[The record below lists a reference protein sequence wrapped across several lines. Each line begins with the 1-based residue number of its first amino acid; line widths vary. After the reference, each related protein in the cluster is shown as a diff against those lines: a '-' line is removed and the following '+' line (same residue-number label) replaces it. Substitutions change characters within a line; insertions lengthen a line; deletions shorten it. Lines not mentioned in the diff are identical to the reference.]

1 MKKRKGPKFKLSLD
15 TSAVNSDPKN
25 LLAQSFS
32 ATTSTYKKKN
42 ERNSISID
50 QKGNIE
56 ITDNDNEGKK
66 ISTPK
71 GGRKVNPE
79 NLTYGKELGRGASSY
94 VQLVEEKMD
103 DGTKRK
109 LALKV
114 LNIFDK
120 NMRTQLTDE
129 LNSLFA
135 QDCDALVRFYGAFY
149 KEGKISVA
157 LEYMDRGSL
166 DGVLK
171 RAPNGKI
178 PEKVLAAI
186 TFQCLWGLAYLK
198 HEHRLHRDIKPQ
210 NVLLNKRGTVKL
222 TDFGISKELENS
234 IGKAMT
240 IVGTFKYMSPERIL
254 GRDYSYGGDI
264 WSLGL
269 MIIECATGKYPF
281 AEANS
286 MIEMAQTV
294 TEAEPPGLTPK
305 DDFSVEFHEFVER
318 CMHKNPDRRETV
330 FELLGYRWLK
340 KNGANSMAKCQ
351 AIVKRFF
358 QEEKERSRKLR
369 SESSEYSSGG
379 GTPIN
384 SGNTLKSSLSSDM
397 NNKLKISEVQQMND
411 KKDEVV
417 DKKLLSKK

>member
-1 MKKRKGPKFKLSLD
+1 MRKSKFKGKGLSLD

-25 LLAQSFS
+25 MLAQSFS
-32 ATTSTYKKKN
+32 ATTSTYKKKDG
-42 ERNSISID
+42 RNSITID
-50 QKGNIE
+50 REGNIE
-56 ITDNDNEGKK
+56 ITDDHGEGKK

-71 GGRKVNPE
+71 GARKVNPD

-94 VQLVEEKMD
+94 VQLVEEKMEN
-103 DGTKRK
+103 GTKRR

-210 NVLLNKRGTVKL
+210 NVLLNKRGSVKL

-294 TEAEPPGLTPK
+294 TEADPPGLTPK
-305 DDFSVEFHEFVER
+305 DDFTVEFHEFVDR

-358 QEEKERSRKLR
+358 QEEKERIRKLR
-369 SESSEYSSGG
+369 SESSDYSSGG
-379 GTPIN
+379 GTPISN
-384 SGNTLKSSLSSDM
+384 HTPKSSLVSDM
-397 NNKLKISEVQQMND
+397 STLKLAEDGGAGKRND
-411 KKDEVV
+411 DEV
-417 DKKLLSKK
+417 DEKLLSKK

>member
-1 MKKRKGPKFKLSLD
+1 MRKSKFKGKGLSLD

-25 LLAQSFS
+25 MLAQSFS
-32 ATTSTYKKKN
+32 ATTSTYKKKDG
-42 ERNSISID
+42 RNSITID
-50 QKGNIE
+50 REGNIE
-56 ITDNDNEGKK
+56 ITDDHGEGKK

-71 GGRKVNPE
+71 GARKVNPD

-94 VQLVEEKMD
+94 VQLVEEKLE
-103 DGTKRK
+103 DGTKRR

-210 NVLLNKRGTVKL
+210 NVLLNKRGSVKL

-294 TEAEPPGLTPK
+294 TEADPPGLTPK
-305 DDFSVEFHEFVER
+305 DDFTVEFHEFVDR

-358 QEEKERSRKLR
+358 QEEKERIRKLR
-369 SESSEYSSGG
+369 SESSDYSSGG
-379 GTPIN
+379 GTPV
-384 SGNTLKSSLSSDM
+384 SSHTPKSSLVSDM
-397 NNKLKISEVQQMND
+397 STLKLAEDGGAGKRND
-411 KKDEVV
+411 DEV
-417 DKKLLSKK
+417 DEKLLSKK

>member
-1 MKKRKGPKFKLSLD
+1 MKKSKFKGKGLSLD

-25 LLAQSFS
+25 MLAQSFS
-32 ATTSTYKKKN
+32 ATTSTYKKKDG
-42 ERNSISID
+42 RNSITID
-50 QKGNIE
+50 REGNIE
-56 ITDNDNEGKK
+56 ITDDHGEGKK

-71 GGRKVNPE
+71 GARKVNPD

-94 VQLVEEKMD
+94 VQLVEERFE
-103 DGTKRK
+103 DGTKRR

-210 NVLLNKRGTVKL
+210 NVLLNKRGSVKL

-294 TEAEPPGLTPK
+294 TEADPPGLTPK
-305 DDFSVEFHEFVER
+305 EDFSVEFHEFVER
-318 CMHKNPDRRETV
+318 CMHKDPDRRETV

-358 QEEKERSRKLR
+358 QEEKERIRKLR
-369 SESSEYSSGG
+369 SESSDYSSGG
-379 GTPIN
+379 GTPVA
-384 SGNTLKSSLSSDM
+384 SHTPKSSLVSDM
-397 NNKLKISEVQQMND
+397 STLKLAEDGGAGKQND
-411 KKDEVV
+411 DEV
-417 DKKLLSKK
+417 DEKLLSKK

>member
-1 MKKRKGPKFKLSLD
+1 MRKSKFKGKGLSLD

-25 LLAQSFS
+25 MLAQSFS
-32 ATTSTYKKKN
+32 ATTSTYKKKDG
-42 ERNSISID
+42 RNSITID
-50 QKGNIE
+50 REGNIE
-56 ITDNDNEGKK
+56 ITDDHGEGKK

-71 GGRKVNPE
+71 GARKVNPD

-94 VQLVEEKMD
+94 VQLVEEKLE
-103 DGTKRK
+103 DGTKRR

-210 NVLLNKRGTVKL
+210 NVLLNKRGSVKL

-294 TEAEPPGLTPK
+294 TEADPPGLTPK
-305 DDFSVEFHEFVER
+305 EDFSVEFHEFVDR

-358 QEEKERSRKLR
+358 QEEKERIRKLR
-369 SESSEYSSGG
+369 SESSDYSSGG
-379 GTPIN
+379 GTPISN
-384 SGNTLKSSLSSDM
+384 HTPKSSLVSDM
-397 NNKLKISEVQQMND
+397 STLKLAEDGGAGKRND
-411 KKDEVV
+411 DEV
-417 DKKLLSKK
+417 DEKLLSKK

>member
-1 MKKRKGPKFKLSLD
+1 MRKSKFKGKGLSLD

-25 LLAQSFS
+25 MLAQSFS
-32 ATTSTYKKKN
+32 ATTSTYKKKDG
-42 ERNSISID
+42 RNSITID
-50 QKGNIE
+50 REGNIE
-56 ITDNDNEGKK
+56 ITDDHGEGKK

-71 GGRKVNPE
+71 GARKVNPD

-94 VQLVEEKMD
+94 VQLVEEKLE
-103 DGTKRK
+103 DGTKRR

-210 NVLLNKRGTVKL
+210 NVLLNKRGSVKL

-294 TEAEPPGLTPK
+294 TEADPPGLTPK
-305 DDFSVEFHEFVER
+305 DDFTVEFHEFVDR

-358 QEEKERSRKLR
+358 QEEKERIRKLR
-369 SESSEYSSGG
+369 SESSDYSSGG
-379 GTPIN
+379 GTPISN
-384 SGNTLKSSLSSDM
+384 HTPKSSLVSDM
-397 NNKLKISEVQQMND
+397 STLKLAEDGGAGKRND
-411 KKDEVV
+411 DEV
-417 DKKLLSKK
+417 DEKLLSKK

>member
-1 MKKRKGPKFKLSLD
+1 MRKSKFKGKGLSLD

-25 LLAQSFS
+25 MLAQSFS
-32 ATTSTYKKKN
+32 ATTSTYKKKDG
-42 ERNSISID
+42 RNSITID
-50 QKGNIE
+50 REGNIE
-56 ITDNDNEGKK
+56 ITDDHGEGKK

-71 GGRKVNPE
+71 GARKVNPD

-94 VQLVEEKMD
+94 VQLVEERFE
-103 DGTKRK
+103 DGTKRR

-210 NVLLNKRGTVKL
+210 NVLLNKRGSVKL

-294 TEAEPPGLTPK
+294 TEADPPGLTPK
-305 DDFSVEFHEFVER
+305 EDFSVEFHEFVER
-318 CMHKNPDRRETV
+318 CMHKDPDRRETV

-340 KNGANSMAKCQ
+340 MNGANSMAKCQ

-358 QEEKERSRKLR
+358 QEEKERIRKLR
-369 SESSEYSSGG
+369 SESSDYSSGG
-379 GTPIN
+379 GTPVG
-384 SGNTLKSSLSSDM
+384 SHTPKSSLVSDM
-397 NNKLKISEVQQMND
+397 STLKLAEDGGAGKRND
-411 KKDEVV
+411 DEV
-417 DKKLLSKK
+417 DEKLLSKK

>member
-1 MKKRKGPKFKLSLD
+1 MRKSKFKGKGLSLD

-25 LLAQSFS
+25 MLAQSFS
-32 ATTSTYKKKN
+32 ATTSTYKKKDG
-42 ERNSISID
+42 RNSITID
-50 QKGNIE
+50 REGNIE
-56 ITDNDNEGKK
+56 ITDDHGEGKK

-71 GGRKVNPE
+71 GARKVNPD

-94 VQLVEEKMD
+94 VQLVEEKLE
-103 DGTKRK
+103 DGTKRR

-210 NVLLNKRGTVKL
+210 NVLLNKRGSVKL

-294 TEAEPPGLTPK
+294 TEADPPGLTPK
-305 DDFSVEFHEFVER
+305 GDFTVEFHEFVDR

-358 QEEKERSRKLR
+358 QEEKERIRKLR
-369 SESSEYSSGG
+369 SESSDYSSGG
-379 GTPIN
+379 GTPISN
-384 SGNTLKSSLSSDM
+384 HTPKSSLVSDM
-397 NNKLKISEVQQMND
+397 STLKLAEDGGAGKRND
-411 KKDEVV
+411 DEV
-417 DKKLLSKK
+417 DEKLLSKK